1 MEVNSMKIYD
11 RVKLINERAEYL
23 KAGVKINDTGIIMG
37 ENRNGYLLVFFD
49 GINFLDNDG
58 IYKTTEIDL
67 GVKPED
73 LEVIEK

>member
-1 MEVNSMKIYD
+1 MKIYD

>member
-1 MEVNSMKIYD
+1 MKIYD
-11 RVKLINERAEYL
+11 RVKLINERSEYT

-37 ENRNGYLLVFFD
+37 ENRNGYLLVCFD
-49 GINFLDNDG
+49 GITFLDNDG
-58 IYKTTEIDL
+58 VYKTTEIDL